1 MVDDYFRLITEMLR
15 IIPTNL
21 TQSPL
26 LASIFQGGLVG
37 LSLDEKNALG
47 SVVAFYR
54 QLLDIA
60 ASVNG
65 YNASNSSV
73 TELAAAEQNANIV
86 TQLFRECGSAFFNIL
101 FQGLISHYNWDII
114 PDVASI
120 LKTLSQILPKESS
133 EWIVAVIT
141 NIPEETISANMK
153 NDFLQSYVR

>member
-1 MVDDYFRLITEMLR
+1 MVDDYFRLITEMLK

-21 TQSPL
+21 IQSPL

-60 ASVNG
+60 VPVNHHRASD
-65 YNASNSSV
+65 SSV
-73 TELAAAEQNANIV
+73 AESAAADQNANIV
-86 TQLFRECGSAFFNIL
+86 TQLFRECGSTFFNIL

-114 PDVASI
+114 PEVASI

-133 EWIVAVIT
+133 EWIVFMVT